1 MTGTALFLWG
11 LGIAAVLLFFMRH
24 NSPDIL
30 NSSGEPP
37 RERDRYRG
45 TKIIYHKGSFDFT
58 DGKGRNRLHLFLDAA
73 HEVLGSKNMPSTLE
87 VHPFGTKGAA
97 QEGDTFH
104 FYPAATARNGGLN
117 IASNRILRAMTTDAQ
132 ARRDIKKRCR
142 TRLRK

>member
-11 LGIAAVLLFFMRH
+11 LGIAAVLLFFMRR

-30 NSSGEPP
+30 NSSGEPS

-45 TKIIYHKGSFDFT
+45 TRIIYHKGSFNFT

-73 HEVLGSKNMPSTLE
+73 HEVLGSKNVPNTLE
-87 VHPFGTKGAA
+87 VHPFGAKGAA

-132 ARRDIKKRCR
+132 AIRDIKKRYR
-142 TRLRK
+142 TQLHK